1 MQMEKKSTEDIE
13 AGWRGRGGGGGNLK
27 PPPPTVRRNK
37 HQGTRQVHI

>member
-27 PPPPTVRRNK
+27 PPPP
-37 HQGTRQVHI
+37 HSPQE